1 MRPIRIILHGKR
13 RREINLQDKF
23 LNFIETTRRY
33 ENEDEDMVFYRS
45 TLPML
50 KTYTVEQKFGV
61 QNASNA
67 IDTKFSRTTIHRSFC
82 YNTSGSAVLHHCLHN
97 TPNVRK

>member
-1 MRPIRIILHGKR
+1 
-13 RREINLQDKF
+13 
-23 LNFIETTRRY
+23 
-33 ENEDEDMVFYRS
+33 
-45 TLPML
+45 ML